1 MHMLGHGDLDVKVH
15 ILHQEE
21 LVDDEFVLLV
31 VLLVDDELVEERSRG
46 RGASTA
52 TAAGRAG

>member
-1 MHMLGHGDLDVKVH
+1 MLGHGDLDVKVH